1 MRKFLYAAGF
11 SLFMS
16 GVALAQPAMPP
27 HEGPGHDRM
36 PMEGG
41 TRPHMPKLDVNG
53 DGKVSLA
60 EFQQLRAD
68 QLMRLDAN
76 RDGKI
81 TEAEFM
87 AHPTMMGHNGPSP
100 SHSGEGRWGRNG
112 DRPMRRE
119 MMKKMHGEH
128 KGMMFD
134 MLDANDDGSITR
146 AEIDHMTA
154 KQFKRLDKNHDGV
167 LTEEELPHSRMGGG
181 RHGHHGQH

>member
-11 SLFMS
+11 SLVLS
-16 GVALAQPAMPP
+16 GVAYAQPAMPP
-27 HEGPGHDRM
+27 HESPSHDRI

-41 TRPHMPKLDVNG
+41 ARPHRPKLDVNG

-60 EFQQLRAD
+60 EFQQVRAD

-76 RDGKI
+76 KDGKI

-87 AHPTMMGHNGPSP
+87 ARPGIMGHDAPP
-100 SHSGEGRWGRNG
+100 PPPKGEGEKGK
-112 DRPMRRE
+112 DRPMRGE
-119 MMKKMHGEH
+119 MMEKMRREH

-134 MLDANDDGSITR
+134 MLDTNDDGAITR

-167 LTEEELPHSRMGGG
+167 LTEEELPRPPMKGG
-181 RHGHHGQH
+181 RRGHHGSH